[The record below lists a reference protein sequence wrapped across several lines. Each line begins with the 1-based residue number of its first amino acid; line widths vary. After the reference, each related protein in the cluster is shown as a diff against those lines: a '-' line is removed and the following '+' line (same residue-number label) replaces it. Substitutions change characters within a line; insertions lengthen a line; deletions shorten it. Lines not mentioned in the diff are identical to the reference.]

1 MGSRVSILC
10 NRSARADKI
19 RVSKILSLI
28 TFTQKWPLRT
38 LPPLET
44 WVSKSGKVA
53 LMGDAAHPMLPYMSQ
68 GAAQAV
74 EDAAVI
80 GRCLEFATKRS
91 RLPTAL
97 RIYER
102 LRKQR
107 ASQVQEASRIN
118 GILWHFEDGPQQQTR
133 DRGSAAECEGRHFI
147 TSTNQ
152 WSDPTTQLWLYAY
165 DAEQEVYENW
175 HDMFDEYS
183 LALKE

>member
-1 MGSRVSILC
+1 MGLGVSIFRPRNLM
-10 NRSARADKI
+10 ADETS
-19 RVSKILSLI
+19 VSKILSLI

-44 WVSKSGKVA
+44 WISKSGKVA

-74 EDAAVI
+74 EDAAI
-80 GRCLEFATKRS
+80 LGKCLEFAPSRS
-91 RLPTAL
+91 SLPTAL
-97 RIYER
+97 KVYER

-118 GILWHFEDGPQQQTR
+118 GIIWHFKDGPQQQAR
-133 DRGSAAECEGRHFI
+133 DRGSAAECEGSHFI

-152 WSDPTTQLWLYAY
+152 WSDPTTQLWLYGY
-165 DAEQEVYENW
+165 DAEQEASENW
-175 HDMFDEYS
+175 VKMSHEV
-183 LALKE
+183 ALTLKA